1 MTFKDRLHQNLFDF
15 FEEISNFGN
24 SAGVVAAKQNP
35 LQFVVS
41 KVLFH
46 AWRQIH
52 LKALLLE
59 FTFHTEQNYYSFLQY
74 VLITAKLLNP
84 NLTYVKGLLYVLFL

>member
-15 FEEISNFGN
+15 FKEISNFFR
-24 SAGVVAAKQNP
+24 AGVVAAKQNP
-35 LQFVVS
+35 LQFVVG

-52 LKALLLE
+52 LKPSFLAT
-59 FTFHTEQNYYSFLQY
+59 TFH
-74 VLITAKLLNP
+74 ID
-84 NLTYVKGLLYVLFL
+84 